1 MEATT
6 DKLLKGYMYH
16 VDAFATGLFTGNPA
30 CVCIVYS
37 WPTDE
42 LMQMIAAENNLAETA
57 FAKYISEGQYGLRWF
72 TPEAEVR
79 LCGHATL
86 ATAHVLFSEYQEVAT
101 SIKFETL
108 SGILEVSKLGS
119 QEYILDF
126 PADEPKPFQNKV
138 LVNMGFDIDKTFEG
152 KDDVMVELST
162 QAEVEA
168 FVPNSDLIFSI
179 PKRGLIITAKG
190 DDVHFVSRCF
200 YPMVGILE
208 DPATGSAHTLLTTY
222 WARRLHRNSFN
233 CLQLSV
239 RVGTFRTV
247 FKGDRVGLIG
257 EAYTFKK
264 SLLHDDIQIE
274 FL

>member
-1 MEATT
+1 METAT

-16 VDAFATGLFTGNPA
+16 VDAFATGLFSGNPA

-37 WPTDE
+37 WPSDE
-42 LMQMIAAENNLAETA
+42 LMQNIAAENNLAETA
-57 FAKYISEGQYGLRWF
+57 FAKYVSEGKYDLRWF

-86 ATAHVLFSEYQEVAT
+86 ATAHVLFTEYQESVV
-101 SIKFETL
+101 SIEFETL
-108 SGILEVSKLGS
+108 SGILKVSKLED
-119 QEYILDF
+119 QKYILDF
-126 PADEPKPFQNKV
+126 PADEPKSFHNEV
-138 LVNMGFDIDKTFEG
+138 LLNMGFDLDNTYEG
-152 KDDVMVELST
+152 KDDALVVMSS

-168 FVPNSDLIFSI
+168 FAPNNELLSSI
-179 PKRGLIITAKG
+179 DKRGLIITAVG
-190 DDVHFVSRCF
+190 DGVNFVSRCF
-200 YPMVGILE
+200 YPMLGITE

-222 WARRLHRNSFN
+222 WAKRLHRNNFD
-233 CLQLSV
+233 CLQLSA

-247 FKGDRVGLIG
+247 FKGDRVSLIG

-264 SLLHDDIQIE
+264 SLLHDDIEIE